1 ASEIVDP
8 RPYATGE
15 LKATLEKY
23 PDLDR
28 LLPAMGYG
36 DVQLRELEAA
46 LNAAP
51 ADVVLAA
58 TPIDLTRILTLTKPV
73 VRVRYELE
81 EVEGPSLRVLL
92 QPVIDRAMAARTE
105 SGA

>member
-1 ASEIVDP
+1 
-8 RPYATGE
+8 
-15 LKATLEKY
+15 
-23 PDLDR
+23 
-28 LLPAMGYG
+28 MGYG
-36 DVQLRELEAA
+36 DVQLRELETA
-46 LNAAP
+46 LNAAR

-81 EVEGPSLRVLL
+81 EVEGPSLRGLL
-92 QPVIDRAMAARTE
+92 QPVIDRSMAARTE